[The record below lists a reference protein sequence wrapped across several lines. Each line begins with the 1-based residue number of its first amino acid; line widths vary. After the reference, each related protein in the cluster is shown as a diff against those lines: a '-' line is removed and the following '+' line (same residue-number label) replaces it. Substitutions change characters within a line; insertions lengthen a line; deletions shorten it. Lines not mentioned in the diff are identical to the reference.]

1 MIVKVLKDGTIP
13 LKAFRDIVDIKKVH
27 SYTLEEKGDVLVLQ
41 FYGKNGK
48 KLKVK
53 DGKRQMMI
61 HAAPHGGP

>member
-1 MIVKVLKDGTIP
+1 MIVKVSKDGTIP
-13 LKAFRDIVDIKKVH
+13 LKAFKDIVDIKKVH

-53 DGKRQMMI
+53 DGKR
-61 HAAPHGGP
+61 